1 MFLVSVMILFVACDP
16 TDNNNNGNVTNYWT
30 TNALVRLQLKGA
42 VKTITQN
49 ETTTE
54 FNSQGQVIKITN
66 PQTGEV
72 TYSYNAEG
80 VLVNNGE
87 TVVLGGLYEDQSS
100 NEVNKVPFFGDLP
113 VVGNLFKN
121 RTRESTKRE
130 MLIFITPKVISERTA
145 SK

>member
-1 MFLVSVMILFVACDP
+1 MKKQITLLFLVSLMILFVACDP
-16 TDNNNNGNVTNYWT
+16 TNNNEDVTNYWT

-87 TVVLGGLYEDQSS
+87 YTIQYNNSGKYIPNFPFHINHAGLTPNLSAMIGESS
-100 NEVNKVPFFGDLP
+100 RMDYVFVGDTL
-113 VVGNLFKN
+113 
-121 RTRESTKRE
+121 
-130 MLIFITPKVISERTA
+130 
-145 SK
+145 